1 MMASVFVGM
10 VTTVI
15 ISDTVKY
22 YDHFGVTDKKL
33 AIGLGVGTIAVLHVQ
48 FYIGAD
54 NRSHLAITI
63 AQVRPLLIRLTP

>member
-1 MMASVFVGM
+1 MMASVFVCM

-22 YDHFGVTDKKL
+22 YDHFGFTDKKS
-33 AIGLGVGTIAVLHVQ
+33 AIGLGVGTVAVLYVQ
-48 FYIGAD
+48 FHIGAD

-63 AQVRPLLIRLTP
+63 AQVSPPLIRSTP